1 MKKIYWLTGLF
12 KHNKEIDYLYN
23 LYKPSFISFALKNY
37 PIEEETVADIYQE
50 SFMSI
55 CQNVQDGK
63 YVEKGSSLKT
73 YLFEIGKHQIC
84 KYLNKH
90 HIEYMP
96 IENLSSEWFE
106 QNDYMEEWTEAQD
119 VVSQLIEKAEDDCGQ
134 VLKLY
139 YWERLKMVD
148 IAKQMNYKTEQVAK
162 NKKSSCL
169 RRFAFELKRR
179 LAEKG
184 INWKR

>member
-12 KHNKEIDYLYN
+12 KHNREIDYLYN

-37 PIEEETVADIYQE
+37 PIGEETAADIYQE
-50 SFMSI
+50 SFMSM

-63 YVEKGSSLKT
+63 YVKKGSSLKT

-106 QNDYMEEWTEAQD
+106 QNDYMEEWAEAQE

>member
-12 KHNKEIDYLYN
+12 KHNREIDYLYN
-23 LYKPSFISFALKNY
+23 LYKPSFVSFALKNY
-37 PIEEETVADIYQE
+37 PIGEETAADIYQE
-50 SFMSI
+50 SFMSM

-106 QNDYMEEWTEAQD
+106 QNDYMEEWAEAQE

-139 YWERLKMVD
+139 YRERLKMEY

-169 RRFAFELKRR
+169 RRLAF
-179 LAEKG
+179 
-184 INWKR
+184 